1 MDDFAGRWR
10 AEPDAF
16 AIVES
21 DNLDRLST
29 LVPLEVIA
37 RDPRYTLVRRP

>member
-1 MDDFAGRWR
+1 MDDFARRWR

-21 DNLDRLST
+21 DNLEHLAA
-29 LVPLEVIA
+29 LVPIEVIA
-37 RDPRYTLVRRP
+37 RDPRYALVRRP